1 MPRSGRAVR
10 GLLAGVLIALLSA
23 PAAAVGAAA
32 PHKPPP
38 PPPKHTFGDD
48 DDVSPSS
55 ARLQLEGSG
64 IVRLEGRLVTYG
76 LIPDGATLWVRD
88 SAGDARF
95 FLDGSSRRL
104 RTGAMVRIRDASGRI
119 YLSGSRVVL
128 QIKAD
133 DISLSTAGRGK
144 ASVSGDG
151 AFTLNDGRERLWPS
165 RSRNPLKFAFQPPQ
179 RPSSDDESDA

>member
-10 GLLAGVLIALLSA
+10 GLLVGVLIALLSA

-32 PHKPPP
+32 PQKP

-133 DISLSTAGRGK
+133 DMSLSTAGRGK

-165 RSRNPLKFAFQPPQ
+165 RSRNPLKFAFQPPA
-179 RPSSDDESDA
+179 RPSSDDESDS